1 MCWRLGSFGS
11 SLLWWRKLAKLGK
24 ATNDGDIVYIWEATT
39 KETVAD
45 VWETVKFIFGTARA
59 K

>member
-1 MCWRLGSFGS
+1 MGSFGS